1 MQFFPFFKSND
12 ILLSILILAKLQS
25 WKTFN
30 NLPPTEPPPK
40 PPKKEDILTDSWK
53 ASESWKLVR
62 SAEKEMYRKMRK
74 ESKVIKGKEETSEY
88 TEEKTHSN
96 LEEKIEKLQTLPNVT
111 SQGDIFFKHFKNS
124 R

>member
-1 MQFFPFFKSND
+1 
-12 ILLSILILAKLQS
+12 
-25 WKTFN
+25 
-30 NLPPTEPPPK
+30 
-40 PPKKEDILTDSWK
+40 
-53 ASESWKLVR
+53 
-62 SAEKEMYRKMRK
+62 MRK